1 MAGYT
6 LVNLREVEDMAPKFG
21 FAPNVEARFAR
32 VPLELEQ
39 SGVSYF
45 RIAPDFRMPF
55 GHRHE
60 TQEEIYLVLSGS
72 ARMKLDD
79 DVVELGPMDAI
90 RVAPSTT
97 RGMQGG
103 PDGAEMVAF
112 GAPTQDNRDV
122 EMVPDWWTG

>member
-6 LVNLREVEDMAPKFG
+6 LVNLKEVEDMAPKFG

-55 GHRHE
+55 GHRHA

-72 ARMKLDD
+72 ARIKVED

-90 RVAPSTT
+90 RVAPDTT
-97 RGMQGG
+97 RGMEGG
-103 PDGAEMVAF
+103 PGGAEVVAF

-122 EMVPDWWTG
+122 EMVQDWWTD